1 LLIERERLQVQTNS
15 QAKDAQ
21 ENLEELLTGETLEIR
36 ELQAFHV
43 MLDREKAF
51 DLDLFRNIAYLVG
64 ELGEVVRAARQFQRA
79 EGTLDQAET
88 RDHLGE
94 ELADCL
100 AYLLKLANYAG
111 IDLQAA
117 YVGKMRRNVTRT
129 WPQRPHERA

>member
-1 LLIERERLQVQTNS
+1 VQTDS

-21 ENLEELLTGETLEIR
+21 ENLTELLTGETLEIR
-36 ELQAFHV
+36 DLQAFHV

-51 DLDLFRNIAYLVG
+51 DLDLFRNVAYLVG
-64 ELGEVVRAARQFQRA
+64 ELGEMVHAARQFQRA
-79 EGTLDQAET
+79 EGTLERAET
-88 RDHLGE
+88 REHLGE

-117 YVGKMRRNVTRT
+117 YVRKMRRNVTRT
-129 WPQRPHERA
+129 WSQWPRETA

>member
-1 LLIERERLQVQTNS
+1 MERGHCVQTS
-15 QAKDAQ
+15 GQTKGAQ
-21 ENLEELLTGETLEIR
+21 ENLEELLAGETLEIR
-36 ELQAFHV
+36 DLQAFHV

-51 DLDLFRNIAYLVG
+51 DLDLLRNIAYLVG

-79 EGTLDQAET
+79 DNTPDRAET

-117 YVGKMRRNVTRT
+117 YVRKMRQNVTRT
-129 WPQRPHERA
+129 WPQRPHEMA

>member
-1 LLIERERLQVQTNS
+1 MQTNS